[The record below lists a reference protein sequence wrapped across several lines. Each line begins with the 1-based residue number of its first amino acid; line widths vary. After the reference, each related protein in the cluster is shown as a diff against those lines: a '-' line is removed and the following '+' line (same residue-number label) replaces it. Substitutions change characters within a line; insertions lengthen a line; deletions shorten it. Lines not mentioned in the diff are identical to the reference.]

1 MGLQMVNNI
10 SILGNGFVGNALFE
24 GMKDHFDIK
33 VFDIEPSKSKDSF
46 EDCVTNDVLFLCL
59 PTPVFD
65 DGTFNLNPL
74 MNCIVNIPTEKT
86 LVIKSTITPKA
97 AEELMQV
104 FPDHYFVFNPE
115 FLTERTA
122 VEDFKNQKRIV
133 LGSERSESNDLLET
147 LYKKVFPTCHYIKT
161 DAKTA
166 CFIKYFCNCFFAAK
180 VSLMNEFHQV
190 ATEAGVNWEDS
201 LDGLMSSGWV
211 NPMHTMV
218 PGPDGHL
225 GYGGKCFPK
234 DVQAFND
241 YCRSLDLD
249 PKIQQAAWEKN
260 LEIREDRN
268 WERISGAVS
277 KKNKKKT

>member
-1 MGLQMVNNI
+1 MVDIKI
-10 SILGNGFVGNALFE
+10 SIIGNGFVGNALYE
-24 GMKDHFDIK
+24 GMKEHFDIL
-33 VFDIEPSKSKDSF
+33 VYDIDQTKSLNSLT
-46 EDCVTNDVLFLCL
+46 ECVENQVLFLCV

-74 MNCIVNIPTEKT
+74 KNSISNIPEKKT

-97 AEELMQV
+97 ARELVKM
-104 FPDHYFVFNPE
+104 FPNHSFVFNPE
-115 FLTERTA
+115 FLSERTA

-133 LGSERSESNDLLET
+133 LGSDDTFSNDLIERIYT
-147 LYKKVFPTCHYIKT
+147 KAFPHCHYIKT
-161 DAKTA
+161 DVETS

-190 ATEAGVNWEDS
+190 ATTAGIDWDCAM
-201 LDGLMSSGWV
+201 DGLMSSGWV

-234 DVQAFND
+234 DVQAFID
-241 YCRSLDLD
+241 YALSLGVE
-249 PKIQQAAWEKN
+249 PSIQKSSWEKN
-260 LEIREDRN
+260 LEIRKDRN
-268 WERISGAVS
+268 WEKIKGAVT
-277 KKNKKKT
+277 KK

>member
-1 MGLQMVNNI
+1 MINI
-10 SILGNGFVGNALFE
+10 SILGNGFVGNALYE
-24 GMKDHFDIK
+24 GMRSHFDIK
-33 VFDIEPSKSKDSF
+33 VFDIDFDKSKDSF
-46 EDCVTNDVLFLCL
+46 EECIKNDVLFLCL

-65 DGTFNLNPL
+65 DGTFDLNPL
-74 MNCIVNIPTEKT
+74 MNCIMKIPPQKT

-97 AEELMQV
+97 AQELIIM
-104 FPDHYFVFNPE
+104 FPNHYFVFNPE

-133 LGSERSESNDLLET
+133 LGSKQSECNDLIEN
-147 LYKKVFPTCHYIKT
+147 LYRKVFPNCHYIKT
-161 DAKTA
+161 DFKTA

-180 VSLMNEFHQV
+180 VSLMNEFHETAVMDDVDWEV
-190 ATEAGVNWEDS
+190 A
-201 LDGLMSSGWV
+201 LDGLLSSGWV
-211 NPMHTMV
+211 NPMHTQV

-241 YCRSLDLD
+241 YSRTVGVD

-260 LEIREDRN
+260 LEIRKDRN
-268 WERISGAVS
+268 WLKISGTTT
-277 KKNKKKT
+277 KK

>member
-1 MGLQMVNNI
+1 MKF
-10 SILGNGFVGNALFE
+10 SIIGNGFVGNALYE
-24 GMKDHFDIK
+24 GMKNHFDIK
-33 VFDIEPSKSKDSF
+33 VFDIDTSKCKNSF
-46 EDCVTNDVLFLCL
+46 EDCVDNDILFLCL

-65 DGTFNLNPL
+65 DGTFNLEPL
-74 MNCIVNIPTEKT
+74 KDCISTIPAEKT
-86 LVIKSTITPKA
+86 LIIKSTITPNA
-97 AEELMQV
+97 AHELISM
-104 FPDHYFVFNPE
+104 FPSHSFVFNPE

-133 LGSERSESNDLLET
+133 LGSNNSISNDLIET
-147 LYKKVFPTCHYIKT
+147 LYKKVFPTCNYIKT
-161 DAKTA
+161 DIDTA

-180 VSLMNEFHQV
+180 VSLMNEFHQI
-190 ATEAGVNWEDS
+190 AQKAGINWEDS
-201 LDGLMSSGWV
+201 MDGLMSSGWV

-241 YCRSLDLD
+241 YCKTIGVE

-268 WERISGAVS
+268 WEKISGAIS
-277 KKNKKKT
+277 KKT